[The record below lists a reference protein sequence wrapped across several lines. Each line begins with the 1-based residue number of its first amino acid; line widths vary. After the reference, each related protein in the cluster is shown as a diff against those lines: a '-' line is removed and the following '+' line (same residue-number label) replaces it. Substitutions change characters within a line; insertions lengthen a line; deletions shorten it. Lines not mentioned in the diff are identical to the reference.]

1 MARKVD
7 LVILAKKIYAVDD
20 AFSQAEAMAV
30 DSGRVVALG
39 GRDEIAEAFSPRRR
53 LDFGEGFVY
62 PGFMDPHCHFLS
74 YGLILQ
80 RAWLFEASSWEE
92 TVALLAAH
100 RDRLRASGV
109 GGPKAN
115 GAGAMGAPLWIQ
127 GRGWDQNRWAGG
139 NFPTRE
145 LLDRAFPNEAVLAI
159 RVDGHAAMANAKALE
174 AADIGPETRV
184 DGGTVV
190 LSGGVPTGL
199 LLDNAVDLVKKAI
212 PQPDEAT
219 MRRAL
224 SEAQANCLAVGLTAV
239 SNAGTERREALLMKA
254 MQDEGLLRLG
264 LYVMLAPTDENIAE
278 FAAAGPIATERMS
291 IHSFKMFADGAL
303 GSRGARLL
311 EPYADNPGNFGLFTL
326 DPSELDRVCG
336 VAASCGF
343 QMNVHAIGDAAARLV
358 LDTYGRHL
366 APGNDLRW
374 RVEHA
379 QLVHDADLARFRAL
393 GVVPSVQTTH
403 ATSDMAW
410 TEARLGAS
418 RMPRSHRYLDLL
430 AQNGW
435 LANGSDFPIEGI
447 DPLRGFRS
455 AVFRKDDRRRPE
467 GGYRASQALSRSDA
481 LRAMTLWAA
490 RANFEETLRGSLEP
504 GKLAD
509 FTVLDIDLLQDPE
522 ERLWEAK
529 VLATGIGGGLAF
541 ERIPS

>member
-1 MARKVD
+1 MVETMARKID
-7 LVILAKKIYAVDD
+7 LVASARRIVTLDPALPL
-20 AFSQAEAMAV
+20 AEAMAV
-30 DSGRVVALG
+30 DLGRVLALG
-39 GRDEIAEAFSPRRR
+39 SRAEIGEAFSPRRR
-53 LDFGEGFVY
+53 LEFGEGIVY

-80 RAWLFEASSWEE
+80 RAWLFEARSWEE

-100 RDRLRASGV
+100 RDRLLASASG
-109 GGPKAN
+109 GS
-115 GAGAMGAPLWIQ
+115 GAEGAPLWIQ
-127 GRGWDQNRWAGG
+127 GRGWDQNRWEGG
-139 NFPTRE
+139 RFPTRE
-145 LLDRAFPNEAVLAI
+145 LLDRAIPHEPVLAI
-159 RVDGHAAMANAKALE
+159 RVDGHAAMANGKAL
-174 AADIGPETRV
+174 AAAGIGPGTRV
-184 DGGTVV
+184 EGGTIV

-224 SEAQANCLAVGLTAV
+224 AEAQANCLEVGLTAV

-254 MQDEGLLRLG
+254 MQEEGSLSLG
-264 LYVMLAPTDENIAE
+264 IYVMLAPTDENIAE
-278 FAAAGPIATERMS
+278 FASAGPIAAERMS
-291 IHSFKMFADGAL
+291 IRSFKMFADGAL

-311 EPYADNPGNFGLFTL
+311 EPYADDPGNSGLFTL
-326 DPSELDRVCG
+326 DPAELDRVCG
-336 VAASCGF
+336 VAASSGF

-358 LDTYGRHL
+358 LDAYERRL
-366 APGNDLRW
+366 SPGNDLRW

-393 GVVPSVQTTH
+393 GVIPSVQTTH

-410 TEARLGAS
+410 TETRLGAS
-418 RMPRSHRYLDLL
+418 RMVRSHRYRDLL

-447 DPLRGFRS
+447 DPLRGFR
-455 AVFRKDDRRRPE
+455 AAAFRTDDRGSPE
-467 GGYRASQALSRSDA
+467 GGYRPEQAIPRAAA

-490 RANFEETLRGSLEP
+490 RANFEEGLRGSLEP

-509 FTVLDIDLLQDPE
+509 FTVLDVDLLADPE
-522 ERLWEAK
+522 ERIRGAR
-529 VLATGIGGGLAF
+529 VLATVIGGVA
-541 ERIPS
+541 